1 MNKQEHNFNVSSDHN
16 KNKVVL
22 IGCIC
27 GAVVLAVAVSAQLVL
42 HALKYKEDEVRAEET
57 VISNQEEGA
66 LEEKEEEPTAAEP
79 NKETDPM
86 TEALNYSSDEVNFDL
101 VCYEPEFH
109 PYDFL
114 GEREMRELNNSTAD
128 AVLDDDYSMTGTLY
142 SVSEDLYMDT
152 TVYYHPETKGIE
164 MIWTIQDE
172 GDYLHTCMYTFRG
185 GRILEVID
193 MVINDYDMD
202 EVKRDDSFLYA
213 ENCMVMMMLTDEEN
227 EEGYIREM
235 YELLNEEKQALYLE
249 KEAEYLNRAYI
260 LYDAVSEW

>member
-1 MNKQEHNFNVSSDHN
+1 
-16 KNKVVL
+16 
-22 IGCIC
+22 
-27 GAVVLAVAVSAQLVL
+27 
-42 HALKYKEDEVRAEET
+42 
-57 VISNQEEGA
+57 
-66 LEEKEEEPTAAEP
+66 
-79 NKETDPM
+79 
-86 TEALNYSSDEVNFDL
+86 
-101 VCYEPEFH
+101 
-109 PYDFL
+109 
-114 GEREMRELNNSTAD
+114 
-128 AVLDDDYSMTGTLY
+128 
-142 SVSEDLYMDT
+142 
-152 TVYYHPETKGIE
+152 